1 MLYHPGKM
9 KMSDACVIVHRHCD
23 TMKVWRRD
31 VNMAGVSRRWQYE
44 WLTRYERATRR
55 GANAKVKE
63 PIYKTT
69 ITKAKV
75 YRENKAQG
83 AAMLNEKRFC
93 AYRNQREWWTY
104 EQIVDLWMDHQY
116 NLLSAIG

>member
-1 MLYHPGKM
+1 
-9 KMSDACVIVHRHCD
+9 
-23 TMKVWRRD
+23 
-31 VNMAGVSRRWQYE
+31 MAGVSRRWQYE

-75 YRENKAQG
+75 YRENKEETIEYDTVEQAWLRLEQRVYVHG
-83 AAMLNEKRFC
+83 T
-93 AYRNQREWWTY
+93 QREWWTY